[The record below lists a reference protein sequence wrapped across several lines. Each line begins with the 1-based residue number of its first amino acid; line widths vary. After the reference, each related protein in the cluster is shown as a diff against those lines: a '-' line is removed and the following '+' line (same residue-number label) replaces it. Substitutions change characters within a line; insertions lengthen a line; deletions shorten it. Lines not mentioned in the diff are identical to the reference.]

1 MIRANLNFVPEC
13 SMVGVWLDFS
23 CRLSS
28 LLVGSIPDRVVLGL
42 DGEDPAFP
50 NGHVTH
56 QLDAE
61 IGANP
66 FA

>member
-1 MIRANLNFVPEC
+1 
-13 SMVGVWLDFS
+13 MVGVWLDFS

-28 LLVGSIPDRVVLGL
+28 LFVGSIPDRVVLGL
-42 DGEDPAFP
+42 DGEDPAFAD
-50 NGHVTH
+50 GHVTH